1 MKPIKSLEGKRVAII
16 GLGLSQVDYA
26 IGLQNGR
33 TWDEAWTI
41 NAAAGVYK
49 TDRLFMLDPASRFF
63 DSTDAGRQT
72 SVMTRVLAEAKH
84 PTYTCELDPRVP
96 KAVEYPLQEV
106 CNATKCAYLN
116 TTVAYTLAFAMW
128 NKVAAV
134 DLFGIDFSY
143 SKNLHL
149 AEAGRACVEFW
160 ISKMMEAGI
169 IVGISGRST
178 ILDMN
183 VPASDKLYGYHRLK
197 KPLVAIPHEG
207 NFIIGPYAE
216 INEQLA
222 AKGLKINEDVA
233 PPEPYKG

>member
-33 TWDEAWTI
+33 TWDETWTI
-41 NAAAGVYK
+41 NSAAGAYR
-49 TDRLFMLDPASRFF
+49 TDRMFMLDPASRFF
-63 DSTDAGRQT
+63 DSNDAGRQT
-72 SVMTRVLAEAKH
+72 SVVTKVLAEAKH
-84 PTYTCELDPRVP
+84 PIYTCELDSRVP
-96 KAVEYPLQEV
+96 KAVEFPLQEV
-106 CNATKCAYLN
+106 CDATGCAYLN

-143 SKNLHL
+143 SQNLHL

-160 ISKMMEAGI
+160 IAKMMDANI
-169 IVGISGRST
+169 IVGISTRST

-183 VPASDKLYGYHRLK
+183 VAATDRLYGYHRLK

-207 NFIIGPYAE
+207 KFIIGPYEE

-222 AKGLKINEDVA
+222 KKGLKINEDVA

>member
-33 TWDEAWTI
+33 TWDETWTI

-134 DLFGIDFSY
+134 DLFGIDFRIQKTY
-143 SKNLHL
+143 ILQKQ
-149 AEAGRACVEFW
+149 AEHALNF
-160 ISKMMEAGI
+160 
-169 IVGISGRST
+169 
-178 ILDMN
+178 
-183 VPASDKLYGYHRLK
+183 GYQK
-197 KPLVAIPHEG
+197 
-207 NFIIGPYAE
+207 
-216 INEQLA
+216 
-222 AKGLKINEDVA
+222 
-233 PPEPYKG
+233 